1 LRGVFLILKTLHGGA
16 YRATGGRVG
25 GRVLGMPVLML
36 TTTGRRSGERRT
48 VPLTYFEDGDALLV
62 VGSKGGSPRHP
73 DWFLNLESDPDATI
87 QVGKQHRRVR
97 ARRATEEEA
106 ERLWPVVLGRAPVYG
121 KYRSRTSREIP
132 LVLLEPG

>member
-73 DWFLNLESDPDATI
+73 DWFLNLESDPDAAI
-87 QVGKQHRRVR
+87 QVGKEHRRVR